1 MAIAPAFGLR
11 RLTAALVR
19 QPHDHAGAF
28 LLFVKDIVPN
38 YFFCNRLK
46 MQFEQAHFERERFL
60 HVGVQEPLGLLQRL

>member
-1 MAIAPAFGLR
+1 M
-11 RLTAALVR
+11 
-19 QPHDHAGAF
+19 
-28 LLFVKDIVPN
+28 FVKDIVPN